1 MERITEETALKLLDL
16 FVYREDDGLRD
27 EIRQP
32 YLKDGRI
39 CATDTYSLIRIS
51 RDYFPNETFQQ
62 VKSYNIKWPAQK
74 LPVKLP
80 LSMISRAIEQLP
92 MVDVCIEEDETA
104 ACPECDG
111 SGEVEWEYED
121 LSGETYYHTFEC
133 PVCDGIGTVERTI
146 NKPTGEKE
154 RDKEYFVKIGDFY
167 CIKSRNLLL
176 LYEAMKLCGAEE
188 VAITGSTD
196 YLISFNIA
204 EGIDMLAVNNA
215 NIENRSYIEIVL

>member
-39 CATDTYSLIRIS
+39 CATDTYALIRIA
-51 RDYFPNETFQQ
+51 RNYFTQDNFHEIDR
-62 VKSYNIKWPAQK
+62 YNITWPRQQ
-74 LPVKLP
+74 LPVKL
-80 LSMISRAIEQLP
+80 SFNMIGRAIEQLP
-92 MVDVCIEEDETA
+92 MVDVCIEVDETA

-111 SGEVEWEYED
+111 SGEVEWEYKD

-176 LYEAMKLCGAEE
+176 LHEAMKLCGAEE
-188 VAITGSTD
+188 ATITGSTD

>member
-39 CATDTYSLIRIS
+39 CATDTYALIRIA
-51 RDYFPNETFQQ
+51 RNYLTQDNFHEIDR
-62 VKSYNIKWPAQK
+62 YNITWPRQQ
-74 LPVKLP
+74 LPVKL
-80 LSMISRAIEQLP
+80 SFNMIGRAIEQLP
-92 MVDVCIEEDETA
+92 MVDVCIEVDETA

-111 SGEVEWEYED
+111 SGEVEWEYKD

-176 LYEAMKLCGAEE
+176 LHEAMKLCGAEE
-188 VAITGSTD
+188 ATITGSTD